1 MAHAETVAGNTGCL
15 YLRGTCIP
23 YYDLGERTWILMDSG
38 SRYDREELF
47 GLLEENGVAVRAVL
61 CSHAHF
67 DHTEN
72 NRELQKRYG
81 AEIIMTPFD
90 AGCLRDQTSLKA
102 CFYSYTGEDN
112 ARFRGEML
120 CRADR
125 VLAPGQEQV
134 EVGGVCFR
142 ILPLPGHA
150 ASHVGY
156 VTPDGVC
163 YLADALLSGQVLTSG
178 RLPYMLDW
186 VGTLHTAGRIRE
198 LNYPYYILAHCGAYT
213 DVDGLAE
220 ENLRHFGGLL
230 DDFAEIFAE
239 PAGLD
244 EAVRRAVKK
253 YGCTIKNFEKA
264 CTFERVVRS
273 ATEYLSEQGKISREI
288 EDGIVVYRL
297 R

>member
-1 MAHAETVAGNTGCL
+1 MAHVEAVAGNTGCI
-15 YLRGTCIP
+15 YLRGICIP

-38 SRYDREELF
+38 SRFDRE
-47 GLLEENGVAVRAVL
+47 GLLGFLQENGITVRAVL

-90 AGCLRDQTSLKA
+90 AGCVRDRTALKA

-112 ARFRGEML
+112 ARYNGEML

-125 VLAPGQEQV
+125 VLALGQEQV
-134 EVGGVCFR
+134 EVGGVSFG

-150 ASHVGY
+150 ASHVGF

-163 YLADALLSGQVLTSG
+163 YLADALLSGQVLASR

-186 VGTLHTAGRIRE
+186 AQTLRTVGKLVELH
-198 LNYPYYILAHCGAYT
+198 YPYYILAHCGVYA
-213 DVDGLAE
+213 DVGGLAE

-253 YGCTIKNFEKA
+253 YGCTIKNYEKA
-264 CTFERVVRS
+264 CTFERIVRS
-273 ATEYLSEQGKISREI
+273 ATEYLWEKGKISREI
-288 EDGIVVYRL
+288 SDGIVVYRL